1 MPEMIEVQIDS
12 VRVHLMTPQRL
23 VVLKQIGS
31 ERYLPIWVGPYEAEA
46 ITVALQEVEMI
57 RPLTH
62 DLLKNVFGA
71 FNARIKRIEIVK
83 LQNEIFYGS
92 IVAEVDGREVNVD
105 SRPSDAIALS
115 VRAHVPILVHH
126 SVMDEAGMILVPYS
140 GYSYDGMFVLAD
152 ALIEVHPAPVLT
164 LPQTAPSAAD
174 ESPAGKCLRFPVG
187 TPLTEMERDT
197 ILATLDTDF
206 PDELKK
212 TIASVPYAA
221 AGKMGLQFRRR
232 FWEEDDGIFGGTS
245 RRTSLVWT
253 WLMRSL

>member
-92 IVAEVDGREVNVD
+92 IVAEVEGREVDVD

-126 SVMDEAGMILVPYS
+126 SVMEEAGIVPEQDVS
-140 GYSYDGMFVLAD
+140 EEAETL
-152 ALIEVHPAPVLT
+152 EKTEPAPLSEESTERLSVFEDFLEK
-164 LPQTAPSAAD
+164 LEFDKSED
-174 ESPAGKCLRFPVG
+174 EDKPDD
-187 TPLTEMERDT
+187 EDT
-197 ILATLDTDF
+197 SDK
-206 PDELKK
+206 PKK
-212 TIASVPYAA
+212 T
-221 AGKMGLQFRRR
+221 
-232 FWEEDDGIFGGTS
+232 
-245 RRTSLVWT
+245 
-253 WLMRSL
+253 

>member
-31 ERYLPIWVGPYEAEA
+31 ERYLPIWVGSYEAEA

-71 FNARIKRIEIVK
+71 FNARIKRIEIVR
-83 LQNEIFYGS
+83 LQNEIFYGN

-126 SVMDEAGMILVPYS
+126 SVMDEAGIVPEQDIPEES
-140 GYSYDGMFVLAD
+140 VEPEKS
-152 ALIEVHPAPVLT
+152 EPAPL
-164 LPQTAPSAAD
+164 S
-174 ESPAGKCLRFPVG
+174 EEG
-187 TPLTEMERDT
+187 TERLSVFEDFLEKLEFDKPDDKDKPDDDDT
-197 ILATLDTDF
+197 PK
-206 PDELKK
+206 PDKPKK
-212 TIASVPYAA
+212 P
-221 AGKMGLQFRRR
+221 KKK
-232 FWEEDDGIFGGTS
+232 
-245 RRTSLVWT
+245 
-253 WLMRSL
+253 

>member
-71 FNARIKRIEIVK
+71 FNARIKRIEIIK

-92 IVAEVDGREVNVD
+92 IVAEVEGREVNVD

-126 SVMDEAGMILVPYS
+126 TVMEEAGIVPEQDVS
-140 GYSYDGMFVLAD
+140 EEPAE
-152 ALIEVHPAPVLT
+152 IEKSEPAPLSEESTERLSVFEDFLEKLEFDKT
-164 LPQTAPSAAD
+164 DD
-174 ESPAGKCLRFPVG
+174 EDK
-187 TPLTEMERDT
+187 
-197 ILATLDTDF
+197 
-206 PDELKK
+206 PDDEGSSDQPKK
-212 TIASVPYAA
+212 
-221 AGKMGLQFRRR
+221 KQ
-232 FWEEDDGIFGGTS
+232 
-245 RRTSLVWT
+245 
-253 WLMRSL
+253 

>member
-83 LQNEIFYGS
+83 LQNEIFYGT
-92 IVAEVDGREVNVD
+92 IVAEVDGREIEVD

-126 SVMDEAGMILVPYS
+126 SVMEEAGIIPEQDMPEEEETPEQ
-140 GYSYDGMFVLAD
+140 A
-152 ALIEVHPAPVLT
+152 EPAPLSQEGTERLSVFEDFLEK
-164 LPQTAPSAAD
+164 LEFDKPDDKDKPDDDEPSD
-174 ESPAGKCLRFPVG
+174 KP
-187 TPLTEMERDT
+187 
-197 ILATLDTDF
+197 
-206 PDELKK
+206 KK
-212 TIASVPYAA
+212 P
-221 AGKMGLQFRRR
+221 KKK
-232 FWEEDDGIFGGTS
+232 
-245 RRTSLVWT
+245 
-253 WLMRSL
+253 

>member
-83 LQNEIFYGS
+83 LQNEIFYGN
-92 IVAEVDGREVNVD
+92 IVADVDGREVNVD

-115 VRAHVPILVHH
+115 VRAHVPILVHF
-126 SVMDEAGMILVPYS
+126 SVMDEAGIIPEQDIPEEEELPQK
-140 GYSYDGMFVLAD
+140 A
-152 ALIEVHPAPVLT
+152 EPAPL
-164 LPQTAPSAAD
+164 S
-174 ESPAGKCLRFPVG
+174 EEG
-187 TPLTEMERDT
+187 TER
-197 ILATLDTDF
+197 LSVFEDF
-206 PDELKK
+206 LEKLEFDKPDDKDKSDDDDDSSTKPKK
-212 TIASVPYAA
+212 P
-221 AGKMGLQFRRR
+221 KKK
-232 FWEEDDGIFGGTS
+232 
-245 RRTSLVWT
+245 
-253 WLMRSL
+253 